1 MSGKCQLRDRVAI
14 PPAFKKV
21 VVLQLIFFFALAQT
35 ALADRTNLKPG
46 INAFSPQ
53 QDIQLGRKAAQ
64 EVEQKMPLCNDPK
77 VDAYLTKLGNRL
89 IEHLNTR
96 GVDYPWEFH
105 CVNDKAVNA
114 FALPGGFVFINRGA
128 IEAADNEAQLA
139 AVMAHELSHVALRH
153 GTNQA
158 TKAQYA
164 QLGAGI
170 LGAAGG
176 IFGGAV
182 GAAAAGA
189 GQFTF
194 GSVLLHN
201 SRGAETQADV
211 MGTQVL
217 YDSGFDPR
225 AMAAF
230 FENLNASSEGK
241 APPEFFSDHPNPDH
255 RIERVDE
262 EIRKMGGAPVGAEK
276 DSPEFEAIKR
286 EVAALPRPPKGKPGV
301 TNPSAEASGAKAPAS
316 IPKPEA
322 PSSEV
327 VQLRYAK
334 TTLSYPAN
342 WRNYTKKNKPIVV
355 PVGGV
360 VDAGNGQGALAW
372 GMIGG
377 VAPLRDKKAA
387 PADLLRDSTQKLLES
402 LQKEN
407 EGMEMEK
414 GPSDF
419 TVDGQPALSTVLH
432 NDSPAGGTE
441 KDWVVTVIGPQGLYY
456 YVFVAPESDYARFQ
470 PAFQSIMESVQFQN

>member
-1 MSGKCQLRDRVAI
+1 MFGKSRLRAVIVA
-14 PPAFKKV
+14 F
-21 VVLQLIFFFALAQT
+21 VLLSLSAVPDVWG
-35 ALADRTNLKPG
+35 DRTNLKPG
-46 INAFSPQ
+46 MNAFTPQ

-64 EVEQKMPLCNDPK
+64 EVEQKMPMCNDPR

-89 IEHLNTR
+89 VEHLNTR

-105 CVNDKAVNA
+105 CVNDKAINA
-114 FALPGGFVFINRGA
+114 FALPGGFVFIDRGA

-153 GTNQA
+153 GTNQL

-170 LGAAGG
+170 MGAAGG

-201 SRGAETQADV
+201 SRAAETQADV

-217 YDSGFDPR
+217 YDSGYDPR

-230 FENLNASSEGK
+230 FENLNASSQGK

-262 EIRKMGGAPVGAEK
+262 EIRKLGGAPEGAEK
-276 DSPEFEAIKR
+276 DSSEFEVIKR
-286 EVAALPRPPKGKPGV
+286 EVMALPAPSKAKPPA
-301 TNPSAEASGAKAPAS
+301 PSAGNSPANVS
-316 IPKPEA
+316 KPSD
-322 PSSEV
+322 PSANLNA
-327 VQLRYAK
+327 LRYGK
-334 TTLSYPAN
+334 VTLYYPAN
-342 WRNYTKKNKPIVV
+342 WKNYVKRDSVVIV
-355 PVGGV
+355 PVSGV
-360 VDAGNGQGALAW
+360 VDSGNGQGALAW

-377 VAPLRDKKAA
+377 VAPMKNKNATSDDNLRNG
-387 PADLLRDSTQKLLES
+387 TQKLIEA

-407 EGMEMEK
+407 EGME
-414 GPSDF
+414 
-419 TVDGQPALSTVLH
+419 VDQQPALINVAGRSALSTYLH

-441 KDWVVTVIGPQGLYY
+441 RDWLVTVMGPQGLYY
-456 YVFVAPESDYARFQ
+456 YIFVAPTNDYPRFES
-470 PAFQSIMESVQFQN
+470 AFDAIVGSVQFQK

>member
-1 MSGKCQLRDRVAI
+1 MFTLLLLSFVA
-14 PPAFKKV
+14 AQNV
-21 VVLQLIFFFALAQT
+21 LAQ
-35 ALADRTNLKPG
+35 RTQIKPG

-53 QDIQLGRKAAQ
+53 QDIELGRKAAQ
-64 EVEQKMPLCNDPK
+64 EVQQKMPMCNDPK
-77 VDAYLTKLGNRL
+77 VDTYLTKLGHRL

-139 AVMAHELSHVALRH
+139 AVMAHELAHVALRH

-170 LGAAGG
+170 LGAAGS
-176 IFGGAV
+176 FVGGVA

-194 GSVLLHN
+194 GSVLLHY

-211 MGTQVL
+211 IGTQVL
-217 YDSGFDPR
+217 YDSGYDPR

-230 FENLNASSEGK
+230 FENLNASEQQGK

-262 EIRKMGGAPVGAEK
+262 EIRKLGGAPEAAQK
-276 DSPEFEAIKR
+276 DSAEFEAIKR
-286 EVAALPRPPKGKPGV
+286 EVMALPAPSKSNRPAAAMPGKTP
-301 TNPSAEASGAKAPAS
+301 PANVA
-316 IPKPEA
+316 KPED
-322 PSSEV
+322 PSLNV
-327 VQLRYAK
+327 RQLRYAK
-334 TTLSYPAN
+334 ATLAYPEN
-342 WRNYTKKNKPIVV
+342 WQNYTKKNNVALV
-355 PVGGV
+355 PSGGV
-360 VDAGNGQGALAW
+360 VDSGNGQRVLAW

-377 VAPLRDKKAA
+377 IVQGRGTNSSDNLRDN
-387 PADLLRDSTQKLLES
+387 TQKLIAS

-407 EGMEMEK
+407 DAMEIET
-414 GPSDF
+414 GPAA
-419 TVDGQPALSTVLH
+419 TNVDGRPALATYLH
-432 NDSPAGGTE
+432 NDSPAGGVE
-441 KDWVVTVIGPQGLYY
+441 KDWLITVAGPDGLYY
-456 YVFVAPESDYARFQ
+456 YVFVCPDSDYARFQ
-470 PAFQSIMESVQFQN
+470 PAFDSILESIQFRK

>member
-1 MSGKCQLRDRVAI
+1 MSAKTYIRGVFLICLMLSLVLV
-14 PPAFKKV
+14 PSAF
-21 VVLQLIFFFALAQT
+21 
-35 ALADRTNLKPG
+35 ADRTNLKPG
-46 INAFSPQ
+46 MNAFTPQ
-53 QDIQLGRKAAQ
+53 QDIQLGRKAAH
-64 EVEQKMPLCNDPK
+64 EVEQKLQMCNDPK
-77 VDAYLTKLGNRL
+77 VDAYLSRLGDRL
-89 IEHLNTR
+89 IAHLNTR

-114 FALPGGFVFINRGA
+114 FALPGGFVFVNRGA

-153 GTNQA
+153 GTNQL

-170 LGAAGG
+170 MGAAGG
-176 IFGGAV
+176 IFGGTV

-241 APPEFFSDHPNPDH
+241 APPGFFSDHPNPDH
-255 RIERVDE
+255 RIERVDA
-262 EIRKMGGAPVGAEK
+262 EIRKLGGVPEGAEK

-286 EVAALPRPPKGKPGV
+286 EVMALPAPVKGKPPA
-301 TNPSAEASGAKAPAS
+301 TSNPKSPDSTAGGANAPS
-316 IPKPEA
+316 HFPKPEE
-322 PSSEV
+322 PSLNV
-327 VQLRYAK
+327 TQLRYEKAS
-334 TTLSYPAN
+334 LAYPSN
-342 WRNYTKKNKPIVV
+342 WKNYTKKNSVVVV
-355 PVGGV
+355 PVGGI
-360 VDAGNGQGALAW
+360 VDSGNGQGVLAW
-372 GMIGG
+372 GVIGG
-377 VAPLRDKKAA
+377 IAQVKSGNSASGDSLREN
-387 PADLLRDSTQKLLES
+387 TQKLIEA

-407 EGMEMEK
+407 EAMDIDK
-414 GPSDF
+414 GPAEIN
-419 TVDGQPALSTVLH
+419 VDGQPALSTDLH
-432 NDSPAGGTE
+432 NDSPAGGAE
-441 KDWVVTVIGPQGLYY
+441 KDWLVTVFGPGGLYY
-456 YVFVAPESDYARFQ
+456 YIFVAPESDYPRFK
-470 PAFQSIMESVQFQN
+470 PAFEGILSSVQFRN